1 MKSRLLLLLAPAL
14 LLAVSMASEMASE
27 DRPVK
32 ATFHASP
39 ETVQLSGP
47 YDSVQLILTGKSAQG
62 NQVDW
67 TRSAELISEPRLVKV
82 DDRRHIRPVAE
93 GQEVLVFRQDDANIE
108 VPVEVTGLDQSPRVS
123 FVRDVAPVLSRLG
136 CNAGTCHGT
145 AQGKNG
151 FKLSLRGYDPLADHL
166 ALTSDLAGRRVD
178 RVSPRDSLFLTKSTS
193 HVPHEGGQV
202 LDPGSTAHRLLLSWI
217 EQGAA
222 LVESDPRPVSLR
234 VVPDEATIPLPGMSQ
249 QFAVIATFSDGTSRD
264 VTAQAF
270 VESGDME
277 VVTMDK
283 RGLGTAVRRGESP
296 ILVRYEGNYAAARL
310 VVMGDRSDWSYE
322 KTPIFNWIDTL
333 VHAKLRT
340 LRSQPG
346 EVCTDAEFLRRITLD
361 LTGRL
366 PEVES
371 VRVFLMDARP
381 SRTKRTEVIDRLL
394 GSMPYVDH
402 WTNRWAS
409 LMQVNSKY
417 VGQQGAK
424 QWREWIRAQV
434 ASNTPYDRFVH
445 ELLASKGTTRNRP
458 QTAFWRVQ
466 REPDLAMESVT
477 QLFLGVRFNCNKCH
491 DHPFERW
498 TQDQHWQLAAF
509 LAQVTRKAVP
519 PKNGNDKD
527 EAIGD
532 GNKGEVTHQRT
543 GQTAALSF
551 PYEHAGMAS
560 ADAPRREQFATWV
573 TASENQYFTRNYVNR
588 LWAYLTG
595 TGLIEPIDDMR
606 AGNPPTNPKLLERLT
621 TEFVDS
627 GFDVRHILR
636 LICQSRTYQLSTRTN
651 QWNADDHS
659 NYSHAKA
666 RRLPAEV
673 LFDAVHQATGSK
685 PALAGQRPGTLAA
698 QLVDS
703 STKTSDGF
711 LDLFGRPPR
720 ESICECER
728 SDSLSLGQALNLVNG
743 PTIANAV
750 EAEGNAIENLV
761 KYEPSDERVLE
772 ELYLRFLGR
781 PPSAEEA
788 DQLLPSLDP
797 MRRANMDALPPVAM
811 ESFVA
816 GFAKWEAEWET
827 KMRLQ
832 PWVTPTVVKSHS
844 EGGATIEVAED
855 GSFRVTGE
863 SPDKDRTSL
872 TLNLQGTGFTGL
884 RLEALPLDSLPGK
897 GPGRAENG
905 NFVLG
910 EIEVVSIPKGN
921 PLGARRVKLKTAT
934 ADFSQADWPVAKT
947 IDGDPATGWAIMPQF
962 GKRHVAVFEAA
973 EDFGQE
979 EGVQLVVTL
988 VQQYRSRYTLGHGR
1002 LAVTRSPRPV
1012 HHMGLS
1018 LETEVSLLTS
1028 AEERTQEQLE
1038 LLHRAFLKTMPTL
1051 AHQLRLACARDLAW
1065 ALANSP
1071 SFLFNR

>member
-1 MKSRLLLLLAPAL
+1 MKARSLLLLAPAL
-14 LLAVSMASEMASE
+14 LLTLSLASE
-27 DRPVK
+27 DHPAENSTAHVRV
-32 ATFHASP
+32 SP

-47 YDSVQLILTGKSAQG
+47 YASAQLVLTGRSAQG

-67 TRSAELISEPRLVKV
+67 TRSAELVSEPRLVQI
-82 DDRRHIRPVAE
+82 DERRLIRPLAE
-93 GQEVLVFRQDDANIE
+93 GQEVLVFRQGEVDIE

-178 RVSPRDSLFLTKSTS
+178 RVSPSDSLFLTKSTS

-202 LDPGSTAHRLLLSWI
+202 LNPESVAHRLLLSWI
-217 EQGAA
+217 EQGAE
-222 LVESDPRPVSLR
+222 LVENDPRPVALQ
-234 VVPDEATIPLPGMSQ
+234 VVPDEVTIPLPGMSQ
-249 QFAVIATFSDGTSRD
+249 QFAVRATFSDGTSRD
-264 VTAQAF
+264 VTAHAF
-270 VESGDME
+270 LESSDKE
-277 VVTMDK
+277 VLSMDK
-283 RGLGTAVRRGESP
+283 RGLGTAVRRGEAA
-296 ILVRYEGNYAAARL
+296 ILVRYEGNYTAARL
-310 VVMGDRSDWSYE
+310 VVMGDRSGWTYQ
-322 KTPIFNWIDTL
+322 KTPAFNWIDTL

-346 EVCTDAEFLRRITLD
+346 ELCTDAEFLRRVSLD
-361 LTGRL
+361 LTGKL
-366 PEVES
+366 PDAEA
-371 VRVFLMDARP
+371 VRVFLMDSRP
-381 SRTKRTEVIDRLL
+381 SRTKRVELIDRLL
-394 GSMPYVDH
+394 GSTAYVDH
-402 WTNRWAS
+402 WTNRWAN

-417 VGQQGAK
+417 VGQQGVRH
-424 QWREWIRAQV
+424 WRDWIRAQV

-445 ELLASKGTTRNRP
+445 ELLASNGTTRDRP

-509 LAQVTRKAVP
+509 LAQVTRMPVP
-519 PKNGNDKD
+519 AENGHDKD
-527 EAIGD
+527 EDIGD
-532 GNKGEVTHQRT
+532 GTQGEVTHQRT
-543 GQTAALSF
+543 GQNAVLSF
-551 PYEHAGMAS
+551 PYEHAGMTS
-560 ADAPRREQFATWV
+560 ADAPRRAQFAAWV
-573 TASENQYFTRNYVNR
+573 TATENPYFARNYINR

-595 TGLIEPIDDMR
+595 TGLIEPIDDTR
-606 AGNPPTNPKLLERLT
+606 AGNPPTNPALLERLT
-621 TEFVDS
+621 TEFTDS
-627 GFDVRHILR
+627 GFDVRHMLR

-673 LFDAVHQATGSK
+673 LFDAIHQATGAR

-743 PTIANAV
+743 PTIAGAV
-750 EAEGNAIENLV
+750 EAQGNAIEEFV
-761 KYEPSDERVLE
+761 KYEPSNEKLLE
-772 ELYLRFLGR
+772 ELYLRFLSR
-781 PPSAEEA
+781 PPSEAEA
-788 DQLLPSLDP
+788 AQMLPSLDP
-797 MRRANMDALPPVAM
+797 MRRVNLDALPPSAIGT
-811 ESFVA
+811 FAA
-816 GFAKWEAEWET
+816 GQSAWEI
-827 KMRLQ
+827 KMQPR
-832 PWVTPTVVKSHS
+832 PWVTPAIVATRS

-855 GSFRVTGE
+855 GRFTVTGE
-863 SPDKDRTSL
+863 SPDKDRTTL
-872 TLNLQGTGFTGL
+872 TLEVQGTGFTGL
-884 RLEALPLDSLPGK
+884 RLEALPLESLAGG

-910 EIEVVSIPKGN
+910 EIEVVAIPKGN

-934 ADFSQADWPVAKT
+934 ADFSQTNWPVAKT
-947 IDGDPATGWAIMPQF
+947 IDGDPATGWAISTEF
-962 GKRHVAVFEAA
+962 GKRHVALFEAA

-979 EGVQLVVTL
+979 DGILLVVTL
-988 VQQYRSRYTLGHGR
+988 VQEFGTRHTLGHGR
-1002 LAVTRSPRPV
+1002 LSVTRGPRPV
-1012 HHMGLS
+1012 RHLGLTQ
-1018 LETEVSLLTS
+1018 ETEASLLADPS
-1028 AEERTQEQLE
+1028 ERTEEQLD
-1038 LLHRAFLKTMPTL
+1038 LLHRAFLKTAPAL
-1051 AHQLRLACARDLAW
+1051 AHQLRLASARDLAW

-1071 SFLFNR
+1071 GFLFNR

>member
-1 MKSRLLLLLAPAL
+1 MRSRLLLLLAPAL
-14 LLAVSMASEMASE
+14 LLTVSMASE
-27 DRPVK
+27 DRPLK
-32 ATFHASP
+32 ATSHASP
-39 ETVQLSGP
+39 ETIQLSGP
-47 YDSVQLILTGKSAQG
+47 YDSVQLILTGKSEQG

-67 TRSAELISEPRLVKV
+67 TRSAELISEPHLVQI
-82 DDRRHIRPVAE
+82 DDRRHIRPLAE
-93 GQEVLVFRQDDANIE
+93 GQEVLVFRQGDANIE

-202 LDPGSTAHRLLLSWI
+202 LDPESIAHRLLLSWI

-222 LVESDPRPVSLR
+222 LVESDPRPVALR
-234 VVPDEATIPLPGMSQ
+234 VVPEEATIPLAGMSQ
-249 QFAVIATFSDGTSRD
+249 QFAVLATFSDGTSRD

-283 RGLGTAVRRGESP
+283 HGLGTAVRRGESP

-310 VVMGDRSDWSYE
+310 VVMGDRSGWSHE
-322 KTPIFNWIDTL
+322 KTPIFNWVDTL

-346 EVCTDAEFLRRITLD
+346 EVCTDAEFLRRVSLD
-361 LTGRL
+361 LTGKL
-366 PEVES
+366 PDVDA
-371 VRVFLMDARP
+371 VRVFLMDSRP
-381 SRTKRTEVIDRLL
+381 PRTKRVELIDRLL
-394 GSMPYVDH
+394 GNTDYVDH

-417 VGQQGAK
+417 VGQQGVR
-424 QWREWIRAQV
+424 QWRDWIRTQV

-445 ELLASKGTTRNRP
+445 EVLASKGTTRDQP

-466 REPDLAMESVT
+466 REPDTAMESVT

-498 TQDQHWQLAAF
+498 TQDQHWQLASF
-509 LAQVTRKAVP
+509 LAQVTRETVP
-519 PKNGNDKD
+519 AKDGHDED
-527 EAIGD
+527 EAIGN
-532 GNKGEVTHQRT
+532 GEKGEVTHQRT

-551 PYEHAGMAS
+551 PFEHAGMES
-560 ADAPRREQFATWV
+560 GEAPRREQFATWV
-573 TASENQYFTRNYVNR
+573 TASENPYFARNYINR

-606 AGNPPTNPKLLERLT
+606 AGNPPTNPELLKRLT
-621 TEFVDS
+621 AEFVDS
-627 GFDVRHILR
+627 GFDVRHMLR

-651 QWNADDHS
+651 QWNEDDHS

-673 LFDAVHQATGSK
+673 LFDAVYQATGAQ

-728 SDSLSLGQALNLVNG
+728 SDSISLGQALNLVNG
-743 PTIANAV
+743 PTVANAV
-750 EAEGNAIENLV
+750 EASGNAIESLV
-761 KYEPSDERVLE
+761 EYEPSNELVLE
-772 ELYLRFLGR
+772 ELYLRFLSR
-781 PPSAEEA
+781 PPSPEESA
-788 DQLLPSLDP
+788 QMLGYLDP
-797 MRRANMDALPPVAM
+797 LLRSNLSALPPDAAGAFAASM
-811 ESFVA
+811 EE
-816 GFAKWEAEWET
+816 WEAKLRPHTW
-827 KMRLQ
+827 L
-832 PWVTPTVVKSHS
+832 TPRIKASRS
-844 EGGATIEVAED
+844 EEGATIEVAED
-855 GSFRVTGE
+855 GSFAVTGKQ
-863 SPDKDRTSL
+863 PDNDRTTL
-872 TLNLQGTGFTGL
+872 TLELEGTGFTGV
-884 RLEALPLDSLPGK
+884 RLEVLPLESLAGG
-897 GPGRAENG
+897 GPGRAVNG

-910 EIEVVSIPKGN
+910 EIEVMVIPKSN
-921 PLGARRVKLKTAT
+921 PLAARRVQLKSAT
-934 ADFSQADWPVAKT
+934 ADFSQASWPVAKT
-947 IDGDPATGWAIMPQF
+947 IDGDPATGWAIMPEF

-979 EGVQLVVTL
+979 GGVLLAVTL
-988 VQQYRSRYTLGHGR
+988 VQQFGSKHTIGHGR
-1002 LAVTRSPRPV
+1002 LSVTSDSRPV
-1012 HHMGLS
+1012 RHIGLTR
-1018 LETEVSLLTS
+1018 ETEISLQTEAS
-1028 AEERTQEQLE
+1028 ARTEEQLE
-1038 LLHRAFLKTMPTL
+1038 LLHRAFLKTMPAM
-1051 AHQLRLACARDLAW
+1051 AHQMRLASARDLAW

-1071 SFLFNR
+1071 GFLFNR